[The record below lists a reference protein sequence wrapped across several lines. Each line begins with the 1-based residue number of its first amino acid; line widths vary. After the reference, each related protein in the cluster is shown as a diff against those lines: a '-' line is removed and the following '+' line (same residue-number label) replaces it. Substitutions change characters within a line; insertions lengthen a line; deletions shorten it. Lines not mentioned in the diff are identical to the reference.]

1 MPKRSTASSE
11 PSPLP
16 VPVCEALGLA
26 SVRQLSELFH
36 SECAALGGRKLHS
49 HFEQWL
55 WSARAGVSEGAPVI
69 PHPPAAEASTALRR
83 KLVCAGMSEEAA
95 LAATAALEQRAKAL
109 AGRLAC
115 ARAAA
120 GPQQAASE
128 VRLSGSGSGG
138 TVTLSCGGESVVCKR
153 SHLEKLRALLR
164 SGDAGD
170 AAAASGERLFERRA
184 YCVLA
189 RVLAL
194 QGGEP
199 RAGGMQAAVGYRV
212 FDALARHHGAA
223 FELFASPLNA
233 RFSSF
238 CSAAPDV
245 DRAFGSVGS
254 FFSPSLDPLLASG
267 AFQANPPYDPP
278 LVAAMG
284 ERMHA
289 LLASADARR
298 DALTFIVIIPHWQD
312 KPCWRALEQ
321 SCRCS
326 AHLRLPQAEHGFFE
340 GGQHY
345 RPALWRAANH
355 DTSLFFL
362 QSAAAPRP
370 SEASLAALR
379 TAFRAAPSAL
389 EPPIGGAELRPRL
402 RPPSEAKGAKVRRRA
417 EGGGAPVE
425 APLSAKRAALLSRPM
440 AELLAGT
447 SGKQRRQARK
457 RLKERKRKAMITDPN
472 AKEKCVMSV

>member
-55 WSARAGVSEGAPVI
+55 WSARAGVSEEAAPVI

-170 AAAASGERLFERRA
+170 AAAASGERLFERSPRWALVARA
-184 YCVLA
+184 LVRGLVTSGRRVGAPGLRRARPPPRRRLRALRLA
-189 RVLAL
+189 AQRAL
-194 QGGEP
+194 LLLLLR
-199 RAGGMQAAVGYRV
+199 RAR
-212 FDALARHHGAA
+212 R
-223 FELFASPLNA
+223 
-233 RFSSF
+233 R
-238 CSAAPDV
+238 
-245 DRAFGSVGS
+245 
-254 FFSPSLDPLLASG
+254 PSLWLG
-267 AFQANPPYDPP
+267 
-278 LVAAMG
+278 
-284 ERMHA
+284 
-289 LLASADARR
+289 
-298 DALTFIVIIPHWQD
+298 
-312 KPCWRALEQ
+312 
-321 SCRCS
+321 
-326 AHLRLPQAEHGFFE
+326 
-340 GGQHY
+340 
-345 RPALWRAANH
+345 
-355 DTSLFFL
+355 
-362 QSAAAPRP
+362 PRP
-370 SEASLAALR
+370 
-379 TAFRAAPSAL
+379 
-389 EPPIGGAELRPRL
+389 
-402 RPPSEAKGAKVRRRA
+402 RPPSRP
-417 EGGGAPVE
+417 AP
-425 APLSAKRAALLSRPM
+425 PPPHAL
-440 AELLAGT
+440 
-447 SGKQRRQARK
+447 
-457 RLKERKRKAMITDPN
+457 
-472 AKEKCVMSV
+472 

>member
-11 PSPLP
+11 PSPPP

-55 WSARAGVSEGAPVI
+55 WSARAGVSEEAPVI

-170 AAAASGERLFERRA
+170 AAAASGERLFERSPRWALVARA
-184 YCVLA
+184 LVRGLVTSGRRVGAPTACSPACWRCRAASLGREGCRRRSGTGSSTRSPATTAPPSSSSPRRSTRASPPSAPPRPTSTEPLA
-189 RVLAL
+189 RSSPSPAL
-194 QGGEP
+194 ETRP
-199 RAGGMQAAVGYRV
+199 
-212 FDALARHHGAA
+212 
-223 FELFASPLNA
+223 
-233 RFSSF
+233 
-238 CSAAPDV
+238 SATSRPVTATQ
-245 DRAFGSVGS
+245 VGS

-284 ERMHA
+284 EM
-289 LLASADARR
+289 LAEMQ
-298 DALTFIVIIPHWQD
+298 P
-312 KPCWRALEQ
+312 
-321 SCRCS
+321 RC
-326 AHLRLPQAEHGFFE
+326 
-340 GGQHY
+340 
-345 RPALWRAANH
+345 
-355 DTSLFFL
+355 
-362 QSAAAPRP
+362 
-370 SEASLAALR
+370 
-379 TAFRAAPSAL
+379 
-389 EPPIGGAELRPRL
+389 
-402 RPPSEAKGAKVRRRA
+402 
-417 EGGGAPVE
+417 
-425 APLSAKRAALLSRPM
+425 
-440 AELLAGT
+440 
-447 SGKQRRQARK
+447 
-457 RLKERKRKAMITDPN
+457 
-472 AKEKCVMSV
+472 